1 MPDELS
7 DWGIGFWETL
17 DEDNVDRHAVTGL
30 GVTEMDAIDHD
41 AIDHVFDELDS
52 DDAGQMKLLDLQLVD
67 LHAELEEQQRHMASV
82 ASATKLM
89 EKRREASEKR
99 RIAYAEKR
107 RIAQGIIAEFMAAK
121 KAA

>member
-17 DEDNVDRHAVTGL
+17 DVDDVDHHAVTGF
-30 GVTEMDAIDHD
+30 GVSGTD
-41 AIDHVFDELDS
+41 AIDHVFDGLDS
-52 DDAGQMKLLDLQLVD
+52 DDAGQTKLLDLQLVD
-67 LHAELEEQQRHMASV
+67 LHAELEEQKRHMASV

-121 KAA
+121 KVA